1 MEKSIW
7 LWIFLGSLSAL
18 AFIALRNRIGWG
30 WIGKTTVHLI
40 IAMILLYFVGLAEP
54 YTNLHL
60 PMNAVT
66 ITTVAIL
73 GIPGLAML
81 AGLKLLVVV

>member
-1 MEKSIW
+1 MGKSIW
-7 LWIFLGSLSAL
+7 LWIFLSSLSAL
-18 AFIALRNRIGWG
+18 AVIALRNRIGWG
-30 WIGKTTVHLI
+30 WVGKTMTHLI
-40 IAMILLYFVGLAEP
+40 VAMVLLYFVGLAEP
-54 YTNLHL
+54 YTKLHV

-73 GIPGLAML
+73 GIPGVALL